1 MFVCLQ
7 QKAGR
12 HYSIKI
18 ANKSFESVANFK
30 HGLIEKI
37 QLQLWCKTVGHSAFG
52 LLWTKRSLL
61 NI

>member
-7 QKAGR
+7 QKAGQ

-52 LLWTKRSLL
+52 LL
-61 NI
+61 